1 VVTLIKV
8 IKESIRQAF
17 QQLLG
22 NKLRSFLSLLGI
34 SIGIFCIVGVQAAVD
49 SLKDNIMEDLKSL
62 GSDVVYVSK
71 FSWMEDPHADF
82 LKLLRRPNISFDDYK
97 IINKKV
103 KNCRIA
109 SFGVDMGKKTIKYKS
124 NSVERAGAMCATYE
138 YAEMYDLKFEK
149 GRYFSPAE
157 YHYGSNKVI
166 LGHTVADELF
176 GSIEPLGKTI
186 RAMGRKLEVIGV
198 LEKSGES
205 ILNFMDFD
213 DLVLISYELGRKT
226 ANLKSNN
233 AFGNS
238 FLGVR
243 PKEGVT
249 VPELKDDLTGSLRS
263 HRRLRPKEENNFA
276 MNEVSIMAE
285 AFSQIFDVLNLLGFV
300 IGIFAV
306 LVGAFSVANIMFVS
320 VKERTS
326 IIGVKK
332 ALGAKRYII
341 LLEFLIEAT
350 ILCIIG
356 GTIGLLMVYG
366 LLALLASFD
375 STGFTIFLSPGN
387 VIYGLLWAV
396 GIGLFSGILPAM
408 QASSMDPV
416 EAMRH

>member
-49 SLKDNIMEDLKSL
+49 SLKDNIMQDLKSL

-71 FSWMEDPHADF
+71 FSWLEDPHADF

-97 IINKKV
+97 VINKKV
-103 KNCRIA
+103 KSSKMA
-109 SFGVDMGKKTIKYKS
+109 SFAIDMGKKTIKYKS
-124 NSVERAGAMCATYE
+124 NSVERADATCATFE

-149 GRYFSPAE
+149 GRYFSQAE
-157 YHYGSNKVI
+157 YHYGANKVI
-166 LGHTVADELF
+166 LGHTVANELF

-186 RAMGRKLEVIGV
+186 KAFGRNLEVIGV

-205 ILNFMDFD
+205 VLNFMAFD
-213 DLVLISYELGRKT
+213 DLVFISYELGRKT
-226 ANLKSNN
+226 ANLKSNS

-238 FLGVR
+238 FLGVKPR
-243 PKEGVT
+243 EGVT
-249 VPELKDDLTGSLRS
+249 VPELKDDLTGSLRA

-285 AFSQIFDVLNLLGFV
+285 AFESLFGILNILGIV
-300 IGIFAV
+300 IGSFAI

-350 ILCIIG
+350 ILCMIG
-356 GTIGLLMVYG
+356 GAIGLLMVYG
-366 LLALLASFD
+366 LLAILASFD
-375 STGFTIFLSPGN
+375 STGFTIFLSTNN
-387 VIYGLLWAV
+387 VIYGLLWAT
-396 GIGLFSGILPAM
+396 GIGLVSGILPAM